1 MVGMGDFLPI
11 MGIGI
16 IVALVPAL
24 ALTLILVRGKGS
36 LWKIFL
42 FGWAGWLL
50 ALAIRIVPLQLPQQL
65 LAPQLESS
73 VMLLLLF
80 GAYASAMAGIFEE
93 GIRYFI
99 LKRRPKLMANTS
111 SILSFGL
118 GWGIGEAIIIY
129 VPAIASLP
137 FLSPSV
143 PTLLEILPGALE
155 RNLAIMTH
163 LALTLIVIRGISK
176 GKIYLVLA
184 MALHFLVNL
193 VGVTTITLT
202 GDAWFS
208 ELALAVAVGA
218 TVIVAYYVGRKGS

>member
-1 MVGMGDFLPI
+1 MVAMGEFLPT
-11 MGIGI
+11 MVIGI
-16 IVALVPAL
+16 VIAIVPAL
-24 ALTLILVRGKGS
+24 ALTIILVRGKGS

-50 ALAIRIVPLQLPQQL
+50 ALVIRIIPVQLPQQL
-65 LAPQLESS
+65 LAPQLESEGI
-73 VMLLLLF
+73 LLLLF
-80 GAYASAMAGIFEE
+80 LAYASVMAGIFEE

-137 FLSPSV
+137 LLSPSV

-155 RNLAIMTH
+155 RNLAIITH
-163 LALTLIVIRGISK
+163 LALTLIVIKGISK

-202 GDAWFS
+202 GNAWFS
-208 ELALAVAVGA
+208 ELTLALAVGA
-218 TVIVAYYVGRKGS
+218 TVIVAYFVVKKG

>member
-1 MVGMGDFLPI
+1 MVAMGEFLPI
-11 MGIGI
+11 MVIGI
-16 IVALVPAL
+16 VIALVPAL
-24 ALTLILVRGKGS
+24 ALTIILVRGKGS

-50 ALAIRIVPLQLPQQL
+50 ALVIRIIPVQLPQQL
-65 LAPQLESS
+65 FAPQLESEG
-73 VMLLLLF
+73 MLLLLF
-80 GAYASAMAGIFEE
+80 LAYASVMAGIFEE

-129 VPAIASLP
+129 VPAIVSLP
-137 FLSPSV
+137 LLGSSV

-155 RNLAIMTH
+155 RNLAIITH
-163 LALTLIVIRGISK
+163 LALTLIVIKGISK

-184 MALHFLVNL
+184 MTLHFLVNL

-202 GDAWFS
+202 GNAWFS
-208 ELALAVAVGA
+208 ELTLALAVGA
-218 TVIVAYYVGRKGS
+218 TVIVAYFVVKKG